1 MFRDAVPVSPSLTP
15 CVLSPSTLRAYLYP
29 SRRWRVSVRLDL
41 SVSWLEGTLSPLVC
55 HQQPQQPRDKAGN
68 ADSAHY
74 QFLEQQ
80 LEENRTVQT
89 HQQVIYHIHHRH
101 THTPQRHTYPTHT
114 YSTHTYGYH
123 TYCKQ
128 TYNAHTYPLQTHTA
142 LTLQILPTS
151 LS

>member
-101 THTPQRHTYPTHT
+101 THHRDTHT
-114 YSTHTYGYH
+114 LHTHTQH
-123 TYCKQ
+123 IRTY
-128 TYNAHTYPLQTHTA
+128 TTHTA
-142 LTLQILPTS
+142 NRHTMLTRIHYKHTPHSRFKSYLP
-151 LS
+151 L